1 MDQTHILLP
10 PEDTKSFPSP
20 AGGRNSC
27 FYSHIPSPSGWAYCV
42 NSYSD
47 QSIYHEAEAGSH
59 CNNPASTPKNPDLQD
74 SAASNKFLFIPG
86 PCQRSVPPKDR
97 ATAVRGCRQWS
108 CPKCPQE
115 SHSLLVASLPC
126 KQRPGD
132 VKTRR
137 WIFICCHGITFCC
150 KRDSGTQSSL
160 KTGKTTQW
168 IYQMSRAWSLSPRPV
183 FSVLLCHPSTRAK
196 PPTSQ
201 QLDNSHVSCHLTT
214 YTKVNTHKK
223 VLERKDHSAAQSRD
237 AEGNCHCYERMT
249 MRMKN

>member
-1 MDQTHILLP
+1 MRLKLVLTVTIHLLHQKTP
-10 PEDTKSFPSP
+10 TCRTLQLPTS
-20 AGGRNSC
+20 SC
-27 FYSHIPSPSGWAYCV
+27 SYLARARGLSHQRTEQL
-42 NSYSD
+42 
-47 QSIYHEAEAGSH
+47 QSEAADNG
-59 CNNPASTPKNPDLQD
+59 A
-74 SAASNKFLFIPG
+74 
-86 PCQRSVPPKDR
+86 VP
-97 ATAVRGCRQWS
+97 
-108 CPKCPQE
+108 CPQE

-126 KQRPGD
+126 KQRPWD
-132 VKTRR
+132 VKTHR
-137 WIFICCHGITFCC
+137 WIFICCHGITFCW

-201 QLDNSHVSCHLTT
+201 QLDNSHVSCRLTT

-237 AEGNCHCYERMT
+237 AEGNCHCYEKMT
-249 MRMKN
+249 MRMKNLTHCMAAVC